1 MFKEEAFSIN
11 PSTSEPVDDDD
22 GDEEDGEEGRENNKG
37 DEGGESRL
45 ERSRHMEFSFAMRRD
60 PGGGE
65 FPKQGEEGRWRAYLS
80 VSVIWVMSAD

>member
-11 PSTSEPVDDDD
+11 PSTTEPFNDD

-37 DEGGESRL
+37 DKGGESRL
-45 ERSRHMEFSFAMRRD
+45 EWSRQTKSSFAMRRD

-65 FPKQGEEGRWRAYLS
+65 FPKQGEEGRWRAYFS
-80 VSVIWVMSAD
+80 ISVIWVMSAD